1 MSFLLAF
8 LTFEI
13 IFKKSTKQKNFL
25 DGETF
30 SLNAKKLSVQ
40 VGHWLLLQSD
50 NRKVELDAFMDWWST
65 ILPDETPHS
74 LAALG

>member
-1 MSFLLAF
+1 MSLMPASPPFQTIL
-8 LTFEI
+8 
-13 IFKKSTKQKNFL
+13 KKRPNKKIFL

-30 SLNAKKLSVQ
+30 SLDAKKLSVQ

-74 LAALG
+74 LAAKG